1 MINAMKLKVYPAIL
15 IIGMIGIGCKKLV
28 EVDLPQNQLTTKAVL
43 SDSTTALSAL
53 VNIYA
58 LFPNTIDQTFH
69 TSLSVYSDELD
80 YGQNNPA
87 INEFRQSYVS
97 AANTRDLTLW
107 KNLYLIIYSC
117 NDLINHLQ
125 SGNAMPEGKTR
136 QFTGE
141 AKFLR
146 AFALFY
152 LTNLYG
158 PVPLPL
164 QDDVSSTALLTR
176 SDPASVYQQ
185 IINDLESARELLPVG
200 YPSEGKVRANRYA
213 ATALLARIYLYRQD
227 WAKAEQ
233 SAGAVIN
240 STLYQLSGPDQTFAA
255 GSEGTLLEFATQNGF
270 NSSST
275 EFIPLSG
282 KPNYPVSAHLI
293 AQFEPNDLRFS
304 AWIKS
309 TNVAATTYYYPDKY
323 HNRSANTSAPEY
335 LVALRLTEQYLIRSE
350 ALIRQNKLDAGL
362 ADLNAVRQMA
372 GLQNLSPGSQAEL
385 INAVFHERET
395 ELFAE
400 WGHRF
405 FDLKRSDRANAVLG
419 AAKPSWKTNI
429 SQFLPIPQNEIIHDH
444 NLTQNAGY

>member
-1 MINAMKLKVYPAIL
+1 MKLKIYPAIL
-15 IIGMIGIGCKKLV
+15 VIGMIGNSCKKLV
-28 EVDLPQNQLTTKAVL
+28 EVDLPQNQLSSQAVL

-80 YGQNNPA
+80 YSQNNPA

-107 KNLYLIIYSC
+107 KNFYFIIYSC
-117 NDLINHLQ
+117 NDLIGNLQ
-125 SGNAMPEGKTR
+125 SGDAMPESKVR

-141 AKFLR
+141 ARFLR
-146 AFALFY
+146 AFAFFY

-158 PVPLPL
+158 LVPLPL
-164 QDDVSSTALLTR
+164 KNEVSSTALLAR
-176 SDPASVYQQ
+176 SDSASVYQQ
-185 IINDLESARELLPVG
+185 IVADLQSARGLLPVT
-200 YPSEGKVRANRYA
+200 YPSAGKVRANQYA
-213 ATALLARIYLYRQD
+213 TTALLARVYLYRQD
-227 WAKAEQ
+227 WAQAEQ
-233 SAGAVIN
+233 AAGTVIN
-240 STLYQLSGPDQTFAA
+240 SRLYQLSAPGQTFTA
-255 GSEGTLLEFATQNGF
+255 GSAGTLLEFATPNGF

-293 AQFEPNDLRFS
+293 TQFEPGDLRFS

-309 TNVAATTYYYPDKY
+309 TKVAGTTYDYPNKY

-335 LVALRLTEQYLIRSE
+335 LVALRLAEQYLIRAE
-350 ALIRQNKLDAGL
+350 AEIRQNKLDAGL
-362 ADLNAVRQMA
+362 ADLNTVRQTA
-372 GLQNLSPGSQAEL
+372 GLTNLTLSNQAEL
-385 INAVFHERET
+385 INAVYQERET
-395 ELFAE
+395 ELFTE
-400 WGHRF
+400 WGHRL
-405 FDLKRSDRANAVLG
+405 FDLKRTGRANAVLG
-419 AAKPSWKTNI
+419 AAKPTWKTNI
-429 SQFLPIPQNEIIHDH
+429 SLLLPIPQNEIIHDH